1 MLVRRSRGEG
11 GRGVQ
16 QVREARRVRGGATA
30 AAAGLFVATLA
41 SQTPQPPAPAGRGPQ
56 PIVPVPLSAITAK
69 PEAFVGGL
77 VSLTA
82 AVDQRFGATAFSIV
96 QGRAPAGA
104 NGTRDVLVIAPVLIA
119 PVEPGAYVTVIG
131 EVMRLEPADLA
142 VKMKDAAPHLPPDV
156 IEKYRGRP
164 AIIATS
170 VINSAMTDLAK
181 RLPPP
186 MSPEEQ
192 ALSRQMK
199 QIGPGFNALRQ
210 AVTASNAADVAAHA
224 TAMHKAF
231 GEAAAFWKPRP
242 HLDAIQWTEDAKRE
256 TAAIAAAAG
265 RGEWDAVKASV
276 SKTQSFCQ
284 DCHGKYRERLDDGTY
299 RFKPPVR

>member
-1 MLVRRSRGEG
+1 M
-11 GRGVQ
+11 RGV
-16 QVREARRVRGGATA
+16 REVRGVRGAVTA

-41 SQTPQPPAPAGRGPQ
+41 SQTPPPAPAGRGPQ
-56 PIVPVPLSAITAK
+56 PIVPVPVSAITSK
-69 PEAFVGGL
+69 PEAFVGGM

-104 NGTRDVLVIAPVLIA
+104 NGARDVLVIAPVLTA
-119 PVEPGAYVTVIG
+119 PVEPGTYVTVIG

-142 VKMKDAAPHLPPDV
+142 ARLKDGAPQLPPDA

-164 AIIATS
+164 AIVATS

-210 AVTASNAADVAAHA
+210 AATASNAADVAAHA
-224 TAMHKAF
+224 TAMNKAF

-242 HLDAIQWTEDAKRE
+242 HPDAIQWTEDAKRE

-265 RGEWDAVKASV
+265 RADWDAVKASV

-299 RFKPPVR
+299 RFKQPVR